1 VSCCDRSRRVA
12 YCLRTASELARSAV
26 RRRRSHVFDTHQ
38 PPSPQVATYSRHVP
52 SGRCSICDR
61 RLWVVQNRRCWLEAI
76 CASHRGTTHLT
87 QGSFYRSPTR
97 HILAIERPPRR
108 GSLLVGLPRAAREAE
123 LENFARCPVCV
134 QEFPIS
140 GPDGVMVHLLAVHA
154 DTPEARW
161 IMQQLWVPV
170 MQRSG

>member
-1 VSCCDRSRRVA
+1 MLRQVAPGRVLPP
-12 YCLRTASELARSAV
+12 YCLRAASIGSPTPAFSRLRHPPTPLA
-26 RRRRSHVFDTHQ
+26 
-38 PPSPQVATYSRHVP
+38 QVATYSRHVP
-52 SGRCSICDR
+52 SGRGSICDR